1 MKILN
6 ITDFGLLKIF
16 LSKYYIESDFSYLFT
31 EPKCLFVK
39 KNIEEFVPDI
49 FVVQNEYSDAD
60 SFNVVQFIRKYS
72 NNRIFIFT
80 LQNKEIVFEDMQSKY
95 EIFENIT
102 IVSKDNIL
110 QKIAQLNK
118 ELFPI
123 KNKITSVFEILF
135 VDDSK
140 TMHSFVTKVLQ
151 NSKYKI
157 IEAFSA
163 EEALDLYN
171 EHLPN
176 MIITDIEMGGMNG
189 LEFCK
194 KIKENNVDR
203 FIPVIILS
211 SRNTPIDFETAFNYG
226 ADDYLTKPVKE
237 QSLLNKIEEYENVL
251 KQKQTNRILVIDE
264 DKLSREFI
272 YHTLVK
278 NGLNVLTS
286 NSFETALNI
295 CKTKEPDIIVF
306 PSEINGKQGVDFV
319 EQIKND
325 FVLKEPFFILT
336 MNEYKKSYIKR
347 YEFLGITR
355 YFIKP
360 FDSEKLVIAVEQL
373 LVEKYHNFKKEY
385 NFMLFSMKSLIKA
398 LEARDEY
405 TRGHSERVS
414 KYSVL
419 LGKFLGLDNNA
430 LETLEI
436 AASLHDIGKIGI
448 RDEILFKPGRLT
460 NEEYAKIQEHTV
472 IGAEILKPIPSLK
485 KIIPYILYHHEK
497 WNGTGY
503 PSTISGEKIP
513 YGARIIAVADTFDAI
528 TSDRPYRKGMNVS
541 KAMKIINDGI
551 GTQFCPEI
559 AKAFLKMLKDNDYK
573 NDIYS
578 LLKIV

>member
-16 LSKYYIESDFSYLFT
+16 LSKHYLESDFSYLFT
-31 EPKCLFVK
+31 EPKYLFIK
-39 KNIEEFVPDI
+39 KNIEEFSPDI

-60 SFNVVQFIRKYS
+60 SLKVVEWIRKYS
-72 NNRIFIFT
+72 KNKIFVFT
-80 LQNKEIVFEDMQSKY
+80 LQNKENFSEKMEAKFSA
-95 EIFENIT
+95 FENI
-102 IVSKDNIL
+102 IISSKDNIL
-110 QKIAQLNK
+110 QSIDALNLNSFSSSETEK
-118 ELFPI
+118 S
-123 KNKITSVFEILF
+123 TFEILF

-140 TMHSFVTKVLQ
+140 TMHGFVKNVLK
-151 NSKYKI
+151 NSKYHI

-163 EEALDLYN
+163 EEALDLY
-171 EHLPN
+171 EKHLPN

-194 KIKENNVDR
+194 KIKENNKDR

-211 SRNTPIDFETAFNYG
+211 SRNAPIDFETAFNYG
-226 ADDYLTKPVKE
+226 ADGYLTKPVKE
-237 QSLLNKIEEYENVL
+237 QNLLNKIEEYESVIE
-251 KQKQTNRILVIDE
+251 QKQTNKILVIDE
-264 DKLSREFI
+264 DKVSREFM
-272 YHTLVK
+272 YHALVK

-286 NSFETALNI
+286 NSFEDALTI
-295 CKTKEPDIIVF
+295 CKTKEPDIIVL
-306 PSEINGKQGVDFV
+306 PSEIDSQQGGDFV
-319 EQIKND
+319 IQIKNE
-325 FVLKEPFFILT
+325 FILKEPFFILT
-336 MNEYKKSYIKR
+336 MKEDKKSHIKR
-347 YEFLGITR
+347 YESLGITR
-355 YFIKP
+355 YFPKP

-414 KYSVL
+414 KYSL
-419 LGKFLGLDNNA
+419 MIGKFLRMDKNS

-513 YGARIIAVADTFDAI
+513 LGARIIAVADTFDAI

-541 KAMKIINDGI
+541 KAIEIIKEGV

-559 AKAFLKMLKDNDYK
+559 ANAFLQMMEDKEYKDKVFEILK
-573 NDIYS
+573 S
-578 LLKIV
+578 